1 MNDKYT
7 VYIHANKVNNKRY
20 VGITSQSLER
30 RWRQGF
36 GYKRNH
42 HFFRAIEKYGWDN
55 FEHIVV
61 KENISLKEAAELEK
75 LLITQYNTTD
85 KKRGYNKSSGGEA
98 SAKGNRFHLSE
109 EQKKRQREAMT
120 GKPKSEAHKKALS
133 AARSGKPNFKKR
145 RPVVCVE
152 TGVIYSGVNEAKTET
167 HIEHISRACNG
178 KLKTAG
184 GYHWRFI

>member
-7 VYIHANKVNNKRY
+7 VYIHVNKANGKKY
-20 VGITSQSLER
+20 VGITSQPVER
-30 RWRQGF
+30 RWREGH

-55 FEHIVV
+55 FEHIIV
-61 KENISLKEAAELEK
+61 ETNIPLERAARLEESLIKK
-75 LLITQYNTTD
+75 YNTTD
-85 KKRGYNKSSGGEA
+85 KNLGYNKSTGGEA
-98 SAKGNRFHLSE
+98 SAKGNRFRLTE

-120 GKPKSEAHKKALS
+120 GKPKTEAHKKALS
-133 AARSGKPNFKKR
+133 EARIGKPNYKKR
-145 RPVVCVE
+145 RPVICVE
-152 TGVIYSGVNEAKTET
+152 TGVVYSGVNEAKAET

-184 GYHWRFI
+184 GYHWRFV